1 MNLLPAGTLVADR
14 YEILEVIG
22 QGGFG
27 ITYKAYD
34 SVLDVPVAIKEYYP
48 SGIASRY
55 HEQSLNVQVG
65 GSENRRL
72 FEEGKKKFL
81 EEARILARFSEDPN
95 VVGVRNFFE
104 DNQTVYIVMQYL
116 QGESLKEYIEKNGK
130 ISFDE
135 AYRLLRPVMQSLGR
149 IHAAGLIHRDISPS
163 NLIRMRTGKV
173 KLIDFG
179 TAREY
184 STDGDKS
191 LSIVLKP
198 GYAPA
203 EQYQT
208 HGLQGPWTDVY
219 ALCASIYKL
228 ITEITPE
235 NSLNRM
241 VNDEVRLPSECGA
254 EISAAQ
260 EEVLMQGLAVRESDR
275 IRSMEILEEKCEA
288 ASRIPDRQND
298 VTLPIDDERTVM
310 GPSEAFTFENDRPKV
325 PSQMPAHEQQVS
337 FGHTEKPVPERSN
350 AASPLTQKAVDS
362 GRSNAASPQIQ
373 EAVDSGRPN
382 AASPL
387 TQEAVDS
394 DRSNAFSPQTQN
406 AVDSGRSN
414 VASPQIQEAVDS
426 GRSNAASPQIQEAVD
441 SDRQFGRAQAG
452 KNEKAPAGRKTRAE
466 KKPSD
471 PRGKA
476 SSRKGSRIGLKPV
489 LLCILAAVCLFAFV
503 FLRSNGTGGGEASD
517 WLDGKQRVS
526 FRSNDES
533 LTIKKSMLNEINRN
547 SKVASLYFYNCVISD
562 DVIARLASM
571 KRISDVTFSDCT
583 GFSTLSPLSKM
594 TPLRSLTL
602 DGPIVDAPVIDGS
615 ALFPTDMPQLT
626 KFDLE
631 SYSLKNGFD
640 FLEHFTGL
648 EELQIFS
655 VDLGGESCRL
665 PENPALQTA
674 SITYTDLSGV
684 DLSALGNEPNLA
696 FLRLNDDQ
704 LTSLSFLRT
713 ASALENVSA
722 ENNLLTSLDGLQDK
736 DSLSNLYVE
745 NNQIKDISALKTC
758 KNLQDFSAS
767 NNQIGDI
774 SPLEGCSEL
783 YNLQLGNNQISDIS
797 PLEGCTKL
805 QALNLNKNQIQDAG
819 PLSNC
824 TELISL
830 NLNRNRISDLSCLSG
845 CTKIRDLDFRR
856 NAVSDLGFCE
866 NMLNLTLLR
875 ASENQISSLDG
886 LDNVTQLAEVR
897 LDKNQISDISMLSK
911 NAEHLETAVL
921 DDNQI
926 SDLSPLKPCTSLKG
940 LSVNNNQLTT
950 LTGLEDC
957 TKLSFLSASG
967 NKISNITPL
976 RSCTELYTLDL
987 GENEITNIVELSA
1000 CTSSKMA
1007 VLLQNNHIRDIS
1019 PLYGMKDYV
1028 YLSLYNN
1035 EITNIDGMPAMTST
1049 GNSSILYLD
1058 WWDGLNPETLSQ
1070 TSYYEPRLVDT
1081 PPDQQVNLQNA
1092 FQEIRFTAGQYPG
1105 EIQFLTKEA
1114 ADEQI
1119 AKDRQDVRL
1128 NAGIDLKPE
1137 EAE

>member
-55 HEQSLNVQVG
+55 HEQSLDVQVG

-362 GRSNAASPQIQ
+362 GRSNITPPQTQ
-373 EAVDSGRPN
+373 EAVDSG
-382 AASPL
+382 
-387 TQEAVDS
+387 
-394 DRSNAFSPQTQN
+394 RSNAFSPQTQN

-414 VASPQIQEAVDS
+414 I
-426 GRSNAASPQIQEAVD
+426 ASPQIQEAVD

-466 KKPSD
+466 KKPSE

-517 WLDGKQRVS
+517 WLDDKQRVS

-758 KNLQDFSAS
+758 KSLQDFSAS

-1092 FQEIRFTAGQYPG
+1092 FQEIRFNAGQYPG

>member
-1 MNLLPAGTLVADR
+1 MMKNEMNLLPAGTLVADR

-55 HEQSLNVQVG
+55 HEQSLDVQVG

-362 GRSNAASPQIQ
+362 GRSNITP
-373 EAVDSGRPN
+373 
-382 AASPL
+382 
-387 TQEAVDS
+387 
-394 DRSNAFSPQTQN
+394 PQT
-406 AVDSGRSN
+406 
-414 VASPQIQEAVDS
+414 QEAVDS

-466 KKPSD
+466 KKPSE

-547 SKVASLYFYNCVISD
+547 SKVASLYFFNCVISD
-562 DVIARLASM
+562 DVIERLASM

-722 ENNLLTSLDGLQDK
+722 INNRLTSLDGLQDK

-758 KNLQDFSAS
+758 KSLQDFSAS

-866 NMLNLTLLR
+866 NMLNLALLR

-1092 FQEIRFTAGQYPG
+1092 FQEIRFNAGQYPG

>member
-55 HEQSLNVQVG
+55 HEQSLDVQVG

-362 GRSNAASPQIQ
+362 GRSNITPPQTQ
-373 EAVDSGRPN
+373 EAVDSG
-382 AASPL
+382 
-387 TQEAVDS
+387 
-394 DRSNAFSPQTQN
+394 RSNAFSPQTQN

-414 VASPQIQEAVDS
+414 I
-426 GRSNAASPQIQEAVD
+426 ASPQIQEAVD

-466 KKPSD
+466 KKPSE

-758 KNLQDFSAS
+758 KSLQDFSAS

>member
-1 MNLLPAGTLVADR
+1 MMKNEMNLLPAGTLVADR

-55 HEQSLNVQVG
+55 HEQSLDVQVG

-362 GRSNAASPQIQ
+362 GRSNITPPQTQEAVDSGRSNAASPQIQ
-373 EAVDSGRPN
+373 EAVDSG
-382 AASPL
+382 
-387 TQEAVDS
+387 
-394 DRSNAFSPQTQN
+394 RSNAFSPQTQN

-414 VASPQIQEAVDS
+414 I
-426 GRSNAASPQIQEAVD
+426 ASPQIQEAVD

-466 KKPSD
+466 KKPSE

-722 ENNLLTSLDGLQDK
+722 INNRLTSLDGLQDK

-758 KNLQDFSAS
+758 KSLQDFSAS

-866 NMLNLTLLR
+866 NMLNLALLR

-897 LDKNQISDISMLSK
+897 LDNNQISDISMLSK

-1092 FQEIRFTAGQYPG
+1092 FQEIRFNAGQYPG

>member
-55 HEQSLNVQVG
+55 HEQSLDVQVG

-362 GRSNAASPQIQ
+362 GRSNITPPQTQ
-373 EAVDSGRPN
+373 EAVDSGR
-382 AASPL
+382 
-387 TQEAVDS
+387 
-394 DRSNAFSPQTQN
+394 SNA
-406 AVDSGRSN
+406 
-414 VASPQIQEAVDS
+414 ASPQIQEAVDS
-426 GRSNAASPQIQEAVD
+426 GRSNVASPQIQEAVD

-466 KKPSD
+466 KKPSE

-640 FLEHFTGL
+640 FLEHFSGL

-1000 CTSSKMA
+1000 STSSKMA

-1058 WWDGLNPETLSQ
+1058 WWDGLKPETLSQ

>member
-55 HEQSLNVQVG
+55 HEQSLDVQVG

-362 GRSNAASPQIQ
+362 GRSNITPPQTQEAVDSGRSNAASPQIQ
-373 EAVDSGRPN
+373 EAVDSG
-382 AASPL
+382 
-387 TQEAVDS
+387 
-394 DRSNAFSPQTQN
+394 RSNAFSPQTQN

-414 VASPQIQEAVDS
+414 I
-426 GRSNAASPQIQEAVD
+426 ASPQIQEAVD

-466 KKPSD
+466 KKPSE

-713 ASALENVSA
+713 ASALENVCRIRI
-722 ENNLLTSLDGLQDK
+722 LFP
-736 DSLSNLYVE
+736 
-745 NNQIKDISALKTC
+745 ICMLKTIRS
-758 KNLQDFSAS
+758 KT
-767 NNQIGDI
+767 
-774 SPLEGCSEL
+774 SPL
-783 YNLQLGNNQISDIS
+783 
-797 PLEGCTKL
+797 
-805 QALNLNKNQIQDAG
+805 
-819 PLSNC
+819 
-824 TELISL
+824 
-830 NLNRNRISDLSCLSG
+830 
-845 CTKIRDLDFRR
+845 
-856 NAVSDLGFCE
+856 
-866 NMLNLTLLR
+866 
-875 ASENQISSLDG
+875 
-886 LDNVTQLAEVR
+886 
-897 LDKNQISDISMLSK
+897 
-911 NAEHLETAVL
+911 
-921 DDNQI
+921 
-926 SDLSPLKPCTSLKG
+926 
-940 LSVNNNQLTT
+940 
-950 LTGLEDC
+950 
-957 TKLSFLSASG
+957 
-967 NKISNITPL
+967 
-976 RSCTELYTLDL
+976 
-987 GENEITNIVELSA
+987 
-1000 CTSSKMA
+1000 
-1007 VLLQNNHIRDIS
+1007 
-1019 PLYGMKDYV
+1019 
-1028 YLSLYNN
+1028 
-1035 EITNIDGMPAMTST
+1035 
-1049 GNSSILYLD
+1049 
-1058 WWDGLNPETLSQ
+1058 
-1070 TSYYEPRLVDT
+1070 
-1081 PPDQQVNLQNA
+1081 
-1092 FQEIRFTAGQYPG
+1092 
-1105 EIQFLTKEA
+1105 
-1114 ADEQI
+1114 
-1119 AKDRQDVRL
+1119 
-1128 NAGIDLKPE
+1128 
-1137 EAE
+1137 

>member
-55 HEQSLNVQVG
+55 HEQSLDVQVG

-362 GRSNAASPQIQ
+362 GRSNITP
-373 EAVDSGRPN
+373 
-382 AASPL
+382 
-387 TQEAVDS
+387 
-394 DRSNAFSPQTQN
+394 PQT
-406 AVDSGRSN
+406 
-414 VASPQIQEAVDS
+414 QEAVDS

-466 KKPSD
+466 KKPSE

-640 FLEHFTGL
+640 FLEHFSGL

-722 ENNLLTSLDGLQDK
+722 INNRLTSLDGLQDK

-1092 FQEIRFTAGQYPG
+1092 FQEIRFNAGQYPG

>member
-1 MNLLPAGTLVADR
+1 MMKNEMNLLPAGTLVADR

-55 HEQSLNVQVG
+55 HEQSLDVQVG

-362 GRSNAASPQIQ
+362 GRSNITP
-373 EAVDSGRPN
+373 
-382 AASPL
+382 
-387 TQEAVDS
+387 
-394 DRSNAFSPQTQN
+394 PQT
-406 AVDSGRSN
+406 
-414 VASPQIQEAVDS
+414 QEAVDS

-466 KKPSD
+466 KKPSE

-722 ENNLLTSLDGLQDK
+722 INNRLTSLDGLQDK

-758 KNLQDFSAS
+758 KSLQDFSAS

-1092 FQEIRFTAGQYPG
+1092 FQEIRFTEGQYPG

>member
-1 MNLLPAGTLVADR
+1 MMKNEMNLLPAGTLVADR

-55 HEQSLNVQVG
+55 HEQSLDVQVG

-362 GRSNAASPQIQ
+362 GRSNITPPQTQEAVDSGRSNAASPQIQ
-373 EAVDSGRPN
+373 EAVDSG
-382 AASPL
+382 
-387 TQEAVDS
+387 
-394 DRSNAFSPQTQN
+394 RSNAFSPQTQN

-414 VASPQIQEAVDS
+414 I
-426 GRSNAASPQIQEAVD
+426 ASPQIQEAVD

-466 KKPSD
+466 KKPSE

-758 KNLQDFSAS
+758 KSLQDFSAS

>member
-55 HEQSLNVQVG
+55 HEQSLDVQVG

-362 GRSNAASPQIQ
+362 GRSNITPPQTQ
-373 EAVDSGRPN
+373 EAVDSG
-382 AASPL
+382 
-387 TQEAVDS
+387 
-394 DRSNAFSPQTQN
+394 RSNAFSPQTQN

-414 VASPQIQEAVDS
+414 I
-426 GRSNAASPQIQEAVD
+426 ASPQIQEAVD

-466 KKPSD
+466 KKPSE

-640 FLEHFTGL
+640 FLEHFSGL

-722 ENNLLTSLDGLQDK
+722 INNRLTSLDGLQDK

-758 KNLQDFSAS
+758 KSLQDFSAS

-1092 FQEIRFTAGQYPG
+1092 FQEIRFNAGQYPG

>member
-55 HEQSLNVQVG
+55 HEQSLDVQVG

-362 GRSNAASPQIQ
+362 GRSNITPPQTQEAVDSGRSNAASPQIQ
-373 EAVDSGRPN
+373 EAVDSG
-382 AASPL
+382 
-387 TQEAVDS
+387 
-394 DRSNAFSPQTQN
+394 RSNAFSPQTQN

-414 VASPQIQEAVDS
+414 I
-426 GRSNAASPQIQEAVD
+426 ASPQIQEAVD

-466 KKPSD
+466 KKPSE

-758 KNLQDFSAS
+758 KSLQDFSAS

-1092 FQEIRFTAGQYPG
+1092 FQEIRFNAGQYPG

>member
-1 MNLLPAGTLVADR
+1 MMKNEMNLLPAGTLVADR

-55 HEQSLNVQVG
+55 HEQSLDVQVG

-362 GRSNAASPQIQ
+362 GRSNITPPQTQKAVDSDRSNAASPQIQ
-373 EAVDSGRPN
+373 EAVDSGR
-382 AASPL
+382 
-387 TQEAVDS
+387 
-394 DRSNAFSPQTQN
+394 SNA
-406 AVDSGRSN
+406 
-414 VASPQIQEAVDS
+414 ASPQIQEAVDS

-466 KKPSD
+466 KKPSE
-471 PRGKA
+471 PRGKV
-476 SSRKGSRIGLKPV
+476 SSRKGGRTGLKLVP
-489 LLCILAAVCLFAFV
+489 LCILAAVCLFAFV

-517 WLDGKQRVS
+517 WLDGKQRVR
-526 FRSNDES
+526 FNATDES
-533 LTIKKSMLNEINRN
+533 LTIKKSMLSEIDRN

-562 DVIARLASM
+562 DVIERLASM

-758 KNLQDFSAS
+758 KSLQDFSAS

-856 NAVSDLGFCE
+856 NAISDLGFCE

-1000 CTSSKMA
+1000 STSSKMA

-1092 FQEIRFTAGQYPG
+1092 FQEIRFNAGQYPG

>member
-55 HEQSLNVQVG
+55 HEQSLDVQVG

-260 EEVLMQGLAVRESDR
+260 EQVLMQGLAVRESDR

-373 EAVDSGRPN
+373 EAVDSGRSN
-382 AASPL
+382 AASPQI
-387 TQEAVDS
+387 QEAVDS
-394 DRSNAFSPQTQN
+394 DRSNAFSPQ
-406 AVDSGRSN
+406 
-414 VASPQIQEAVDS
+414 IQEAVDS
-426 GRSNAASPQIQEAVD
+426 N
-441 SDRQFGRAQAG
+441 RQFGRAQAG

-466 KKPSD
+466 KKPSE

-562 DVIARLASM
+562 DVIERLASM

-640 FLEHFTGL
+640 FLEHFSGL

-866 NMLNLTLLR
+866 NMLNLALLR

-1000 CTSSKMA
+1000 STSSKMA

>member
-55 HEQSLNVQVG
+55 HEQSLDVQVG

-362 GRSNAASPQIQ
+362 GRSNITPPQTQEAVDSGRSNAASPQIQ
-373 EAVDSGRPN
+373 EAVDSG
-382 AASPL
+382 
-387 TQEAVDS
+387 
-394 DRSNAFSPQTQN
+394 RSNAFSPQTQN

-414 VASPQIQEAVDS
+414 I
-426 GRSNAASPQIQEAVD
+426 ASPQIQEAVD

-452 KNEKAPAGRKTRAE
+452 KNEKAPPGRKTRAE
-466 KKPSD
+466 KKPSE

-517 WLDGKQRVS
+517 WLDDKQRVS

-640 FLEHFTGL
+640 FLKHFSGL

-722 ENNLLTSLDGLQDK
+722 INNRLTSLDGLQDK

-758 KNLQDFSAS
+758 KSLQDFSAS

-866 NMLNLTLLR
+866 NMLNLALLR

-1058 WWDGLNPETLSQ
+1058 WWDGLKPETLSQ

-1092 FQEIRFTAGQYPG
+1092 FQEIRFNAGQYPG

>member
-55 HEQSLNVQVG
+55 HEQSLDVQVG

-362 GRSNAASPQIQ
+362 GRSNITPPQTQEAVDSGRSNAASPQIQ
-373 EAVDSGRPN
+373 EAVDSG
-382 AASPL
+382 
-387 TQEAVDS
+387 
-394 DRSNAFSPQTQN
+394 RSNAFSPQTQN

-414 VASPQIQEAVDS
+414 I
-426 GRSNAASPQIQEAVD
+426 ASPQIQEAVD

-466 KKPSD
+466 KKPSE

-713 ASALENVSA
+713 ASALENVRA
-722 ENNLLTSLDGLQDK
+722 INRRLTSLDGLQDK

-758 KNLQDFSAS
+758 KSLQDFSAS

-1092 FQEIRFTAGQYPG
+1092 FQEIRFNAGQYPG

>member
-1 MNLLPAGTLVADR
+1 MMKNEMNLLPAGTLVADR

-55 HEQSLNVQVG
+55 HEQSLDVQVG

-373 EAVDSGRPN
+373 EAVDS
-382 AASPL
+382 
-387 TQEAVDS
+387 
-394 DRSNAFSPQTQN
+394 
-406 AVDSGRSN
+406 
-414 VASPQIQEAVDS
+414 
-426 GRSNAASPQIQEAVD
+426 
-441 SDRQFGRAQAG
+441 DRQFGRAQAG

-466 KKPSD
+466 KKPSE

-722 ENNLLTSLDGLQDK
+722 INNRLTSLDGLQDK

-758 KNLQDFSAS
+758 KSLQDFSAS

-1092 FQEIRFTAGQYPG
+1092 FQEIRFNAGQYPG

>member
-55 HEQSLNVQVG
+55 HEQSLDVQVG

-362 GRSNAASPQIQ
+362 GRSNITP
-373 EAVDSGRPN
+373 
-382 AASPL
+382 
-387 TQEAVDS
+387 
-394 DRSNAFSPQTQN
+394 PQT
-406 AVDSGRSN
+406 
-414 VASPQIQEAVDS
+414 QEAVDS

-441 SDRQFGRAQAG
+441 ADRQFGRAQAG

-466 KKPSD
+466 KKPSE

-655 VDLGGESCRL
+655 VDMGGESCRL

-722 ENNLLTSLDGLQDK
+722 INNRLTSLDGLQDK

-1092 FQEIRFTAGQYPG
+1092 FQEIRFNAGQYPG

>member
-55 HEQSLNVQVG
+55 HEQSLDVQVG

-362 GRSNAASPQIQ
+362 GRSNITPPQTQEAVDSGRSNAASPQIQ
-373 EAVDSGRPN
+373 EAVDSG
-382 AASPL
+382 
-387 TQEAVDS
+387 
-394 DRSNAFSPQTQN
+394 RSNAFSPQTQN

-414 VASPQIQEAVDS
+414 I
-426 GRSNAASPQIQEAVD
+426 ASPQIQEAVD

-466 KKPSD
+466 KKPSE

-722 ENNLLTSLDGLQDK
+722 INNRLTSLDGLQDK

-758 KNLQDFSAS
+758 KSLQDFSAS

-1092 FQEIRFTAGQYPG
+1092 FQEIRFNAGQYPG

-1137 EAE
+1137 EEE

>member
-55 HEQSLNVQVG
+55 HEQSLDVQVG

-373 EAVDSGRPN
+373 EAVDS
-382 AASPL
+382 
-387 TQEAVDS
+387 
-394 DRSNAFSPQTQN
+394 
-406 AVDSGRSN
+406 
-414 VASPQIQEAVDS
+414 
-426 GRSNAASPQIQEAVD
+426 
-441 SDRQFGRAQAG
+441 DRQFGRAQAG

-640 FLEHFTGL
+640 FLEHFSGL

-866 NMLNLTLLR
+866 NMLNLALLR

>member
-55 HEQSLNVQVG
+55 HEQSLDVQVG

-362 GRSNAASPQIQ
+362 GRSNITPPQTQEAVDSGRSNAASPQIQ
-373 EAVDSGRPN
+373 EAVDSG
-382 AASPL
+382 
-387 TQEAVDS
+387 
-394 DRSNAFSPQTQN
+394 RSNAFSPQTQN

-414 VASPQIQEAVDS
+414 I
-426 GRSNAASPQIQEAVD
+426 ASPQIQEAVD

-466 KKPSD
+466 KKPSE

-640 FLEHFTGL
+640 FLEHFSGL

-758 KNLQDFSAS
+758 KSLQDFSAS

>member
-55 HEQSLNVQVG
+55 HEQSLDVQVG

-298 VTLPIDDERTVM
+298 VTLPIDDEHTVM

-373 EAVDSGRPN
+373 EAVDSGR
-382 AASPL
+382 
-387 TQEAVDS
+387 
-394 DRSNAFSPQTQN
+394 SNAFSPQTQN

-414 VASPQIQEAVDS
+414 I
-426 GRSNAASPQIQEAVD
+426 ASPQIQEAVD

-466 KKPSD
+466 KKPSE

-640 FLEHFTGL
+640 FLEHFSGL

-722 ENNLLTSLDGLQDK
+722 INNRLTSLDGLQDK

-758 KNLQDFSAS
+758 KSLQDFSAS

-1092 FQEIRFTAGQYPG
+1092 FQEIRFNAGQYPG

>member
-55 HEQSLNVQVG
+55 HEQSLDVQVG

-362 GRSNAASPQIQ
+362 GRSNITP
-373 EAVDSGRPN
+373 
-382 AASPL
+382 
-387 TQEAVDS
+387 
-394 DRSNAFSPQTQN
+394 PQT
-406 AVDSGRSN
+406 
-414 VASPQIQEAVDS
+414 QEAVDS

-441 SDRQFGRAQAG
+441 SGRSNAFSPQTQNAVDSGRSNIASPQIQEAVDYDRQFGRAQAG

-466 KKPSD
+466 KKPSE

-722 ENNLLTSLDGLQDK
+722 INNRLTSLDGLQDK

-758 KNLQDFSAS
+758 KSLQDFSAS

-1028 YLSLYNN
+1028 YVSLYNN

-1092 FQEIRFTAGQYPG
+1092 FQEIRFNAGQYPG

>member
-1 MNLLPAGTLVADR
+1 MMKNEMNLLPAGTLVADR

-55 HEQSLNVQVG
+55 HEQSLDVQVG

-362 GRSNAASPQIQ
+362 GRSNITP
-373 EAVDSGRPN
+373 
-382 AASPL
+382 
-387 TQEAVDS
+387 
-394 DRSNAFSPQTQN
+394 PQT
-406 AVDSGRSN
+406 
-414 VASPQIQEAVDS
+414 QEAVDS

-466 KKPSD
+466 KKPSE

-722 ENNLLTSLDGLQDK
+722 INNRLTSLDGLQDK

-758 KNLQDFSAS
+758 KSLQDFSAS

-1092 FQEIRFTAGQYPG
+1092 FQEIRFNAGQYPG

>member
-55 HEQSLNVQVG
+55 HEQSLDVQVG

-298 VTLPIDDERTVM
+298 VTLPIDDEHTVM

-362 GRSNAASPQIQ
+362 GRSNITPPQTQEAVDSGRSNAASPQIQ
-373 EAVDSGRPN
+373 EAVDSG
-382 AASPL
+382 
-387 TQEAVDS
+387 
-394 DRSNAFSPQTQN
+394 RSNAFSPQTQN

-414 VASPQIQEAVDS
+414 I
-426 GRSNAASPQIQEAVD
+426 ASPQIQEAVD

-466 KKPSD
+466 KKPSE

-547 SKVASLYFYNCVISD
+547 SKVASLYFYNFVISD

-640 FLEHFTGL
+640 FLEHFSGL

-722 ENNLLTSLDGLQDK
+722 INNRLTSLDGLQDK

-758 KNLQDFSAS
+758 KSLQDFSAS

-1092 FQEIRFTAGQYPG
+1092 FQEIRFNAGQYPG

>member
-55 HEQSLNVQVG
+55 HEQSLDVQVG

-373 EAVDSGRPN
+373 EAVDSGR
-382 AASPL
+382 
-387 TQEAVDS
+387 
-394 DRSNAFSPQTQN
+394 
-406 AVDSGRSN
+406 
-414 VASPQIQEAVDS
+414 
-426 GRSNAASPQIQEAVD
+426 SNAASPQIQEAVD

-526 FRSNDES
+526 FRFNDES

-631 SYSLKNGFD
+631 SYSLKNGFY
-640 FLEHFTGL
+640 FLEHFSGL

-866 NMLNLTLLR
+866 NMLNLALLR

>member
-55 HEQSLNVQVG
+55 HEQSLDVQVG

-362 GRSNAASPQIQ
+362 GRSNITP
-373 EAVDSGRPN
+373 
-382 AASPL
+382 
-387 TQEAVDS
+387 
-394 DRSNAFSPQTQN
+394 PQT
-406 AVDSGRSN
+406 
-414 VASPQIQEAVDS
+414 QEAVDS

-466 KKPSD
+466 KKPSE

-722 ENNLLTSLDGLQDK
+722 INNRLTSLDGLQDK

-758 KNLQDFSAS
+758 KSLQDFSAS

>member
-55 HEQSLNVQVG
+55 HEQSLDVQVG
-65 GSENRRL
+65 GSENRGL

-373 EAVDSGRPN
+373 EAVDS
-382 AASPL
+382 
-387 TQEAVDS
+387 
-394 DRSNAFSPQTQN
+394 
-406 AVDSGRSN
+406 
-414 VASPQIQEAVDS
+414 
-426 GRSNAASPQIQEAVD
+426 
-441 SDRQFGRAQAG
+441 DRQFGRAQAG

-640 FLEHFTGL
+640 FLKHFSGL

-758 KNLQDFSAS
+758 KSLQDFSAS

>member
-55 HEQSLNVQVG
+55 HEQSLDVQVG

-362 GRSNAASPQIQ
+362 GRSNITP
-373 EAVDSGRPN
+373 
-382 AASPL
+382 
-387 TQEAVDS
+387 
-394 DRSNAFSPQTQN
+394 PQT
-406 AVDSGRSN
+406 
-414 VASPQIQEAVDS
+414 QEAVDS

-466 KKPSD
+466 KKPSE

-640 FLEHFTGL
+640 FLEHFSGL

-722 ENNLLTSLDGLQDK
+722 INNRLTSLDGLQDK

-758 KNLQDFSAS
+758 KSLQDFSAS

-1092 FQEIRFTAGQYPG
+1092 FQEIRFNAGQYPG

>member
-55 HEQSLNVQVG
+55 HEQSLDVQVG

-362 GRSNAASPQIQ
+362 GRSNITP
-373 EAVDSGRPN
+373 
-382 AASPL
+382 
-387 TQEAVDS
+387 
-394 DRSNAFSPQTQN
+394 PQT
-406 AVDSGRSN
+406 
-414 VASPQIQEAVDS
+414 QEAVDS
-426 GRSNAASPQIQEAVD
+426 GRSNAFSPQIQEAVD

-466 KKPSD
+466 KKPSE

-722 ENNLLTSLDGLQDK
+722 INNRLTSLDGLQDK

-758 KNLQDFSAS
+758 KSLQDFSAS

-1092 FQEIRFTAGQYPG
+1092 FQEIRFNAGQYPG

>member
-1 MNLLPAGTLVADR
+1 MMKNEMNLLPAGTLVADR

-55 HEQSLNVQVG
+55 HEQSLDVQVG

-260 EEVLMQGLAVRESDR
+260 EQVLMQGLAVRESDR

-362 GRSNAASPQIQ
+362 
-373 EAVDSGRPN
+373 
-382 AASPL
+382 
-387 TQEAVDS
+387 

-414 VASPQIQEAVDS
+414 V
-426 GRSNAASPQIQEAVD
+426 ASPQIQEAVD

-640 FLEHFTGL
+640 FLEHFSGL

-758 KNLQDFSAS
+758 KSLQDFSAS

-1000 CTSSKMA
+1000 STSSKMA

>member
-55 HEQSLNVQVG
+55 HEQSLDVQVG

-362 GRSNAASPQIQ
+362 GRSNITP
-373 EAVDSGRPN
+373 
-382 AASPL
+382 
-387 TQEAVDS
+387 
-394 DRSNAFSPQTQN
+394 PQT
-406 AVDSGRSN
+406 
-414 VASPQIQEAVDS
+414 QEAVDS

-503 FLRSNGTGGGEASD
+503 FLRSNGPGGGEASD

-640 FLEHFTGL
+640 FLEHFSGL

-866 NMLNLTLLR
+866 NMLNLALLR

-1058 WWDGLNPETLSQ
+1058 WWDGLKPETLSQ

>member
-55 HEQSLNVQVG
+55 HEQSLDVQVG

-260 EEVLMQGLAVRESDR
+260 EQVLMQGLAVRESDR

-362 GRSNAASPQIQ
+362 GRSNITP
-373 EAVDSGRPN
+373 
-382 AASPL
+382 
-387 TQEAVDS
+387 
-394 DRSNAFSPQTQN
+394 PQT
-406 AVDSGRSN
+406 
-414 VASPQIQEAVDS
+414 QEAVDS

-452 KNEKAPAGRKTRAE
+452 KNEKAPTGRKTRAE

-640 FLEHFTGL
+640 FLEHFSGL

-722 ENNLLTSLDGLQDK
+722 INNRLTSLDGLQDK

-805 QALNLNKNQIQDAG
+805 QALNINKNQIQDAG

-830 NLNRNRISDLSCLSG
+830 NLNRNRISDLSCLSR

-940 LSVNNNQLTT
+940 LSVNNNKLTT

-1058 WWDGLNPETLSQ
+1058 WWDGLKPETLSQ

>member
-55 HEQSLNVQVG
+55 HEQSLDVQVG

-362 GRSNAASPQIQ
+362 GRSNITPPQTQ
-373 EAVDSGRPN
+373 EAVDSG
-382 AASPL
+382 
-387 TQEAVDS
+387 
-394 DRSNAFSPQTQN
+394 
-406 AVDSGRSN
+406 G
-414 VASPQIQEAVDS
+414 
-426 GRSNAASPQIQEAVD
+426 SNAASPQIQEAVD

-466 KKPSD
+466 KKPSE

-640 FLEHFTGL
+640 FLEHFSGL

-722 ENNLLTSLDGLQDK
+722 ENNLLTSLDGLEDK

-866 NMLNLTLLR
+866 NMLNLALLR

-1070 TSYYEPRLVDT
+1070 TSYNEPRLVDT

-1092 FQEIRFTAGQYPG
+1092 FQEIRFNAGQYPG

-1137 EAE
+1137 EEE

>member
-55 HEQSLNVQVG
+55 HEQSLDVQVG

-373 EAVDSGRPN
+373 EAVDSGRSN

-414 VASPQIQEAVDS
+414 V
-426 GRSNAASPQIQEAVD
+426 ASPQIQEAVD

-1058 WWDGLNPETLSQ
+1058 WWDGLKPETLSQ

>member
-55 HEQSLNVQVG
+55 HEQSLDVQVG

-260 EEVLMQGLAVRESDR
+260 EQVLMQGLAVRESDR

-362 GRSNAASPQIQ
+362 GRSNITP
-373 EAVDSGRPN
+373 
-382 AASPL
+382 
-387 TQEAVDS
+387 
-394 DRSNAFSPQTQN
+394 PQT
-406 AVDSGRSN
+406 
-414 VASPQIQEAVDS
+414 QEAVDS

-466 KKPSD
+466 KKPSE

-722 ENNLLTSLDGLQDK
+722 INNRLTSLDGLQDK

-758 KNLQDFSAS
+758 KSLQDFSAS

-1000 CTSSKMA
+1000 STSSKMA

-1092 FQEIRFTAGQYPG
+1092 FQEIRFNAGQYPG

>member
-55 HEQSLNVQVG
+55 HEQSLDVQVG

-373 EAVDSGRPN
+373 EAVDS
-382 AASPL
+382 
-387 TQEAVDS
+387 
-394 DRSNAFSPQTQN
+394 
-406 AVDSGRSN
+406 
-414 VASPQIQEAVDS
+414 
-426 GRSNAASPQIQEAVD
+426 
-441 SDRQFGRAQAG
+441 DRQFGRAQAG

-466 KKPSD
+466 KKPSE
-471 PRGKA
+471 PRGKP

-640 FLEHFTGL
+640 FLEHITGL
-648 EELQIFS
+648 E
-655 VDLGGESCRL
+655 
-665 PENPALQTA
+665 
-674 SITYTDLSGV
+674 
-684 DLSALGNEPNLA
+684 
-696 FLRLNDDQ
+696 
-704 LTSLSFLRT
+704 
-713 ASALENVSA
+713 
-722 ENNLLTSLDGLQDK
+722 
-736 DSLSNLYVE
+736 
-745 NNQIKDISALKTC
+745 
-758 KNLQDFSAS
+758 
-767 NNQIGDI
+767 
-774 SPLEGCSEL
+774 
-783 YNLQLGNNQISDIS
+783 
-797 PLEGCTKL
+797 
-805 QALNLNKNQIQDAG
+805 
-819 PLSNC
+819 
-824 TELISL
+824 
-830 NLNRNRISDLSCLSG
+830 
-845 CTKIRDLDFRR
+845 
-856 NAVSDLGFCE
+856 
-866 NMLNLTLLR
+866 
-875 ASENQISSLDG
+875 
-886 LDNVTQLAEVR
+886 
-897 LDKNQISDISMLSK
+897 
-911 NAEHLETAVL
+911 
-921 DDNQI
+921 
-926 SDLSPLKPCTSLKG
+926 
-940 LSVNNNQLTT
+940 
-950 LTGLEDC
+950 
-957 TKLSFLSASG
+957 
-967 NKISNITPL
+967 
-976 RSCTELYTLDL
+976 
-987 GENEITNIVELSA
+987 
-1000 CTSSKMA
+1000 
-1007 VLLQNNHIRDIS
+1007 
-1019 PLYGMKDYV
+1019 
-1028 YLSLYNN
+1028 
-1035 EITNIDGMPAMTST
+1035 
-1049 GNSSILYLD
+1049 
-1058 WWDGLNPETLSQ
+1058 
-1070 TSYYEPRLVDT
+1070 
-1081 PPDQQVNLQNA
+1081 
-1092 FQEIRFTAGQYPG
+1092 
-1105 EIQFLTKEA
+1105 
-1114 ADEQI
+1114 
-1119 AKDRQDVRL
+1119 
-1128 NAGIDLKPE
+1128 
-1137 EAE
+1137 

>member
-55 HEQSLNVQVG
+55 HEQSLDVQVG

-362 GRSNAASPQIQ
+362 GRSNITP
-373 EAVDSGRPN
+373 
-382 AASPL
+382 
-387 TQEAVDS
+387 
-394 DRSNAFSPQTQN
+394 PQT
-406 AVDSGRSN
+406 
-414 VASPQIQEAVDS
+414 QEAVDS

-466 KKPSD
+466 KKPSE

-722 ENNLLTSLDGLQDK
+722 INNRLTSLDGLQDK

-967 NKISNITPL
+967 HTISNITPL

-1092 FQEIRFTAGQYPG
+1092 FQEIRFNAGQYPG

>member
-1 MNLLPAGTLVADR
+1 MMKNEMNLLPAGTLVADR

-55 HEQSLNVQVG
+55 HEQSLDVQVG

-362 GRSNAASPQIQ
+362 GRSNITPPQTQEAVDSGRSNAASPQIQ
-373 EAVDSGRPN
+373 EAVDSG
-382 AASPL
+382 
-387 TQEAVDS
+387 
-394 DRSNAFSPQTQN
+394 RSNAFSPQTQN

-414 VASPQIQEAVDS
+414 I
-426 GRSNAASPQIQEAVD
+426 ASPQIQEAVD

-466 KKPSD
+466 KKPSE

-722 ENNLLTSLDGLQDK
+722 INNRLTSLDGLQDK

-758 KNLQDFSAS
+758 KSLQDFSAS

-856 NAVSDLGFCE
+856 NAV
-866 NMLNLTLLR
+866 R
-875 ASENQISSLDG
+875 
-886 LDNVTQLAEVR
+886 
-897 LDKNQISDISMLSK
+897 
-911 NAEHLETAVL
+911 VL

-1092 FQEIRFTAGQYPG
+1092 FQEIRFNAGQYPG

>member
-1 MNLLPAGTLVADR
+1 MMKNEMNLLPAGTLVADR

-55 HEQSLNVQVG
+55 HEQSLDVQVG

-260 EEVLMQGLAVRESDR
+260 EQVLMQGLAVRESDR

-350 AASPLTQKAVDS
+350 AASPLTQK
-362 GRSNAASPQIQ
+362 
-373 EAVDSGRPN
+373 
-382 AASPL
+382 
-387 TQEAVDS
+387 
-394 DRSNAFSPQTQN
+394 
-406 AVDSGRSN
+406 
-414 VASPQIQEAVDS
+414 AVDS

-866 NMLNLTLLR
+866 NMLNLALLR

-1137 EAE
+1137 EEE

>member
-1 MNLLPAGTLVADR
+1 LEKRLQRDLLCGRSKDGVFDKMMKNEMNLLPAGTLVADR

-55 HEQSLNVQVG
+55 HEQSLDVQVG

-350 AASPLTQKAVDS
+350 AASPLTQK
-362 GRSNAASPQIQ
+362 
-373 EAVDSGRPN
+373 
-382 AASPL
+382 
-387 TQEAVDS
+387 
-394 DRSNAFSPQTQN
+394 
-406 AVDSGRSN
+406 
-414 VASPQIQEAVDS
+414 AVDS

-866 NMLNLTLLR
+866 NMLNLALLR

-1058 WWDGLNPETLSQ
+1058 WWDGLKPETLSQ